1 MPVKEGKIWWQYTVN
16 SFQQIL
22 LNKIAVV
29 FLMLGKIIR
38 IALFFIFLMFLFQ
51 GAKTLA
57 GYNRNQIIFFYLSF
71 NLVDTFAQLFFREV
85 YRFRSMVVSGSFD
98 FYLVKPMNP
107 LIRILLGG
115 TDLMDLLILIL
126 IIITTVWFATA
137 NNLISS
143 PWQWGL
149 YLILVLNSLLI
160 AAAFHI
166 SVLGVGIMTTSVDH
180 LIMIY
185 RDFSS
190 MLRIP
195 VDLYTEPIRFLLTF
209 ALPLGIMITFPA
221 KALLGILSP
230 SLFLISLLFGAVSLF
245 LSLKFWSFALKK
257 YTSAS

>member
-1 MPVKEGKIWWQYTVN
+1 MPVKEGKIWWQYTLN

-22 LNKIAVV
+22 LNRTAV
-29 FLMLGKIIR
+29 LLLTSGKIIR

-115 TDLMDLLILIL
+115 TDLMDLLVLIL
-126 IIITTVWFATA
+126 IIITTVWFATV

-149 YLILVLNSLLI
+149 YLILVLNSLII

-166 SVLGVGIMTTSVDH
+166 FVLGVGIMTTSVDH
-180 LIMIY
+180 LMMIY

-221 KALLGILSP
+221 KALLGILPVHLIFISFVF
-230 SLFLISLLFGAVSLF
+230 SFLGFF
-245 LSLKFWSFALKK
+245 LAYRFWLFALRK